1 MDKLNKEILRLAV
14 PSILAGITVPL
25 VGMVDIAVVGHLGA
39 VADAAGSGAAGA
51 VAGAV
56 GSGAAGA
63 VAGAAGAVAG
73 AVTGAVD
80 AVADAAG
87 AVASGGLSAATLI
100 GGISVGTMLFDL
112 LYWNFGFLRTGT
124 GGLTA
129 QTWGRLHKR
138 GGGKIMGDGACS
150 GDKQADGKGLSC
162 SGGKRAGGKI
172 GLGFEL
178 SGILARAL
186 RIALVSGLLLIALQW
201 VVIQLAF
208 LVVQCSPEV
217 RQLATQYFYIR
228 IWAAPATLSLFAFK
242 GWFIGLQDS
251 VRPMIA
257 DLLVN
262 GLNILLSIVL
272 AFGLPLPGGLGGSAL
287 ASSTL
292 AAGLGGSVFLG
303 GFWGGGASA
312 PMLIPALGFSGVAI
326 GTVIAQWVG
335 FIYCLIASRR
345 RYAVAPISLIINNFL
360 KSSVA
365 KRHTCFHV
373 SAEGEEVTC
382 RGADGTTEANT
393 PDWAEGKLW
402 TMNRDLILR
411 SLGMMVVYIGF
422 TVLSARMG
430 DMMLAVSTILMKLLM
445 LFSYFT
451 DGIAYAGE
459 ALTGRFIG
467 ERNREGVRA
476 TVRSTFAWAFG
487 LAGMFMLL
495 YGFGGVPAFRLMTSD
510 NSVVEAGRQF
520 LPWLLLM
527 PLIGC
532 PAFNWDGIFIGAT
545 ASKDLRNSTLL
556 CAVGF
561 FAVWFAGL
569 WLFQAD
575 ALQGVASAI
584 GNVAAGATAVSTAA
598 IGAVG
603 TVGATSIGN
612 LSPELALHILMAA
625 YFMHLAIRAIYLTLR
640 YKPSILSPLTLDT

>member
-39 VADAAGSGAAGA
+39 VADAAG
-51 VAGAV
+51 
-56 GSGAAGA
+56 A

-80 AVADAAG
+80 AVADVAG

-138 GGGKIMGDGACS
+138 AGGKIMGDGTRS
-150 GDKQADGKGLSC
+150 GDKQADGNGLSR
-162 SGGKRAGGKI
+162 SGGKRGGGSI

-272 AFGLPLPGGLGGSAL
+272 AFGLPLPGG
-287 ASSTL
+287 
-292 AAGLGGSVFLG
+292 
-303 GFWGGGASA
+303 FWGGGASA

-365 KRHTCFHV
+365 KKHTCFQE

-382 RGADGTTEANT
+382 RGADTPAAAGVPDCADSPDATNVHECTDGTNEANT

-411 SLGMMVVYIGF
+411 SLGMMAVYIGF
-422 TVLSARMG
+422 TVLSARIG

-451 DGIAYAGE
+451 DGFAYAGE

-569 WLFQAD
+569 LLFQAD

-584 GNVAAGATAVSTAA
+584 GNVAAGTTAVSTAA

>member
-39 VADAAGSGAAGA
+39 VADAVGA
-51 VAGAV
+51 V
-56 GSGAAGA
+56 S
-63 VAGAAGAVAG
+63 
-73 AVTGAVD
+73 
-80 AVADAAG
+80 
-87 AVASGGLSAATLI
+87 SCGLSAATLI

-129 QTWGRLHKR
+129 QTWGRLHKHA
-138 GGGKIMGDGACS
+138 GGKIMGDGARS
-150 GDKQADGKGLSC
+150 GDEQAAGKGIGDGARSGGKQAEGKGLSS
-162 SGGKRAGGKI
+162 SGGKLAGGSI
-172 GLGFEL
+172 GIGFEL

-228 IWAAPATLSLFAFK
+228 IWAAPATLSIFAFK

-287 ASSTL
+287 
-292 AAGLGGSVFLG
+292 LG

-345 RYAVAPISLIINNFL
+345 RYTVAPISLIINNFL

-365 KRHTCFHV
+365 KRHTCFQE
-373 SAEGEEVTC
+373 SAEGEDVTC
-382 RGADGTTEANT
+382 RGADTPAATSGPELADNPNIADT

-411 SLGMMVVYIGF
+411 SLGMMAVYIGF

-451 DGIAYAGE
+451 DGFAYAGE

-575 ALQGVASAI
+575 AFQGVASAI
-584 GNVAAGATAVSTAA
+584 GNVAAGATAVSTTA

-625 YFMHLAIRAIYLTLR
+625 YFMHLAIRAIYLTIR